1 MKVPRVTQ
9 NKKRIILY
17 GIEYRVKGRKEL
29 SDKIAEEVFMTSS
42 QLKWRNEIALCIRL
56 YIQAACRRLFSQV
69 HGKEIKNNINEIIF
83 GHLTQNL
90 LVLFKTC

>member
-1 MKVPRVTQ
+1 MKVPRVMQ

-42 QLKWRNEIALCIRL
+42 Q
-56 YIQAACRRLFSQV
+56 
-69 HGKEIKNNINEIIF
+69 
-83 GHLTQNL
+83 
-90 LVLFKTC
+90 

>member
-9 NKKRIILY
+9 NKKRNSIWYRIL
-17 GIEYRVKGRKEL
+17 GKRKKEL